1 MIDQAFSECSGGIFQ
16 AQEKCLGVIEALGT
30 VYLQARDVLDRIN
43 PERWAPH
50 SHVALHKRQVI
61 PGNRYVL
68 YVTSYLPCPWF
79 RVTKNDTLHQKV

>member
-1 MIDQAFSECSGGIFQ
+1 MIDRAFSECSGGILQ

-50 SHVALHKRQVI
+50 STHVMLHKRQVI
-61 PGNRYVL
+61 PGNRCVMQRL
-68 YVTSYLPCPWF
+68 
-79 RVTKNDTLHQKV
+79 

>member
-61 PGNRYVL
+61 PGNRYVIN
-68 YVTSYLPCPWF
+68 VTSYHS
-79 RVTKNDTLHQKV
+79 RVQGFG

>member
-1 MIDQAFSECSGGIFQ
+1 MIDRAFSECSTGILQ

-61 PGNRYVL
+61 PGNRYVM
-68 YVTSYLPCPWF
+68 VTPGTSIGTSRSECLDHF
-79 RVTKNDTLHQKV
+79 LDA